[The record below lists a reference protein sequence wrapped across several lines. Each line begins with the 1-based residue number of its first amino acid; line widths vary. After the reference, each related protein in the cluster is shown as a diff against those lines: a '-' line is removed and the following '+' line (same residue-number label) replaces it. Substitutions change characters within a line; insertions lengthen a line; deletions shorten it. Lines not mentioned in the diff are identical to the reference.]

1 MIPKFDDDEVENSRI
16 KFVQF
21 IQHNKGIFEQLFTR
35 SFIKNNNSYMNLD
48 ARGISSVQEGYQF
61 FRNFNLGD
69 DADVYSLTEDLNAF
83 NAEDYQ
89 TDINELINL
98 VQRYLR
104 IPRVKGAFKQKFNE
118 KLLTEIN
125 EQRDK
130 IEEKSSKA
138 RTIKRTSEI
147 KDELF
152 DIDYVPDFR
161 PDSVKGKLVRNVGE
175 TWPRTNLGGKK
186 NGGKKT
192 GGKKNKNKTRKQRKS
207 RKSKHR

>member
-1 MIPKFDDDEVENSRI
+1 MIPNFDDDEVENSRI

-21 IQHNKGIFEQLFTR
+21 IQNNKGIFDELFTR
-35 SFIKNNNSYMNLD
+35 NFIKNNNSYMNLD
-48 ARGISSVQEGYQF
+48 SREISRVQEGYQF

-69 DADVYSLTEDLNAF
+69 DADVYSLIEDLDAF
-83 NAEDYQ
+83 NTEDYQ

-104 IPRVKGAFKQKFNE
+104 IPRVQKEFKKRFNE
-118 KLLTEIN
+118 KLLSEIN
-125 EQRDK
+125 DQRAK
-130 IEEKSSKA
+130 LEEKRSKA

-147 KDELF
+147 KDELV

-175 TWPRTNLGGKK
+175 TWPRTKLGGKK
-186 NGGKKT
+186 
-192 GGKKNKNKTRKQRKS
+192 KKNNTKKQRKS
-207 RKSKHR
+207 RKSKRQ

>member
-1 MIPKFDDDEVENSRI
+1 MIPNFDDDEVENSRI

-21 IQHNKGIFEQLFTR
+21 IQHNKGIFDELFTR

-48 ARGISSVQEGYQF
+48 SSKISGVQEGYQF

-83 NAEDYQ
+83 NTEDYQ

-104 IPRVKGAFKQKFNE
+104 IPRVKKEFKKRFNE
-118 KLLTEIN
+118 KLLSEIN
-125 EQRDK
+125 DQRDK
-130 IEEKSSKA
+130 LEEKRSKA

-186 NGGKKT
+186 NGGKK
-192 GGKKNKNKTRKQRKS
+192 KKNKTKKQRKS
-207 RKSKHR
+207 RKSKRQ

>member
-1 MIPKFDDDEVENSRI
+1 MIPNFDDDEVENSRI

-21 IQHNKGIFEQLFTR
+21 IQHNKGIFDELFTR
-35 SFIKNNNSYMNLD
+35 NFIKNNNSYMILD
-48 ARGISSVQEGYQF
+48 SREISRVQEGYQF

-69 DADVYSLTEDLNAF
+69 DADIYSLTEDLDAF
-83 NAEDYQ
+83 NTEDYQ

-104 IPRVKGAFKQKFNE
+104 ITRVKKEFKKRFNE
-118 KLLTEIN
+118 KLLSEIN
-125 EQRDK
+125 DQRDK
-130 IEEKSSKA
+130 LEEKRSKA

-186 NGGKKT
+186 NGGKK
-192 GGKKNKNKTRKQRKS
+192 KKNKTKKQRKS
-207 RKSKHR
+207 RKSKRR